1 MKFSEKNPNIIIIL
15 GITILFLLLYA
26 LNLNILIPH
35 EDAAITLDIAKNLSE
50 RNIFTY
56 GNSNIP
62 IEGSVD
68 FLWVIIISFF
78 TKLGF
83 DSYHVALLI
92 TLKFV
97 RSFEDFLKKAIFKK
111 KGIIFYF
118 NLHFLNPF
126 IWSGIAGFYPF
137 FFRF

>member
-15 GITILFLLLYA
+15 GITILLLC
-26 LNLNILIPH
+26 ILSLKLFIPH

-68 FLWVIIISFF
+68 FLWVLLISFF

-83 DSYHVALLI
+83 DSYYVAIFMTFISLLGI
-92 TLKFV
+92 VLI
-97 RSFEDFLKKAIFKK
+97 FLKKINLKK
-111 KGIIFYF
+111 KRSSSTY
-118 NLHFLNPF
+118 
-126 IWSGIAGFYPF
+126 
-137 FFRF
+137 